1 MSAKLRIEEVAL
13 LVGTST
19 QTINN
24 WYRFKALH
32 PENDLAQKLPDYEQS
47 GPVKH
52 VFGISLTSGP
62 LLNLKTLCPTAEVVF
77 WVMSPK
83 RN

>member
-32 PENDLAQKLPDYEQS
+32 PENSIYKVLFLDVPEK
-47 GPVKH
+47 
-52 VFGISLTSGP
+52 TP
-62 LLNLKTLCPTAEVVF
+62 L
-77 WVMSPK
+77 
-83 RN
+83 